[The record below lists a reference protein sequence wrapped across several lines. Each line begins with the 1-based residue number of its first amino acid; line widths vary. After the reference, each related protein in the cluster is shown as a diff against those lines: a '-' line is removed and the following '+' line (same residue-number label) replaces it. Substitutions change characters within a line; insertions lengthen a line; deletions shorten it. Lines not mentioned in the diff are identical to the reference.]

1 MLRVLIVDDAR
12 EIRQLLRLTL
22 ELDGRFEVVGEAADG
37 EEGIALAGELR
48 PDRVVLD
55 VEMPVL
61 GGIAALPGLRAAAPD
76 ARILVFSSASE
87 ELEDAALAAGAA
99 AYRLK
104 GTDLAELADLLADL
118 VAPAP
123 RGASEALSRDSVLGK
138 PPGV

>member
-22 ELDGRFEVVGEAADG
+22 ELDGRFEVVGEAVDG
-37 EEGIALAGELR
+37 EEGVARAGELC

-61 GGIAALPGLRAAAPD
+61 SGIDALPGLVAAAPE
-76 ARILVFSSASE
+76 ARVLVFSSASA
-87 ELEDAALAAGAA
+87 ELEEAALAAGAS

-118 VAPAP
+118 DAPAP
-123 RGASEALSRDSVLGK
+123 RLT
-138 PPGV
+138 PGV